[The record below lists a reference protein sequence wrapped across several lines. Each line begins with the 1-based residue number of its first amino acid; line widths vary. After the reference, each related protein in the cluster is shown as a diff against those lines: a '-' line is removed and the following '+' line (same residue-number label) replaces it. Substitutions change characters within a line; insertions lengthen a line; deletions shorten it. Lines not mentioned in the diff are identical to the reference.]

1 MKLNFLMNIKL
12 FDYKKEESD
21 LKIIW
26 RIVPEN
32 FLESDVLDF
41 TDRFLSI
48 NIKDIKS
55 SLITTIN
62 SEHIYNTNQLRQII
76 SDKHNLTEILLSY
89 LEEKGG
95 ISSIE
100 PVIRTL
106 EKLSDTLKIPSKFS
120 GVTLSQ
126 KKLSEFLRQ

>member
-12 FDYKKEESD
+12 FDYKKEEKD
-21 LKIIW
+21 LRIIW

-32 FLESDVLDF
+32 LLEADILDF
-41 TDRFLSI
+41 TDRFLDI
-48 NIKDIKS
+48 NINDIKS

-62 SEHIYNTNQLRQII
+62 SEHIYNTNQLRKII
-76 SDKHNLTEILLSY
+76 SDKHNLTEIFLSY

-106 EKLSDTLKIPSKFS
+106 EKLADTLKIPSKFS

-126 KKLSEFLRQ
+126 KKLSEFIR